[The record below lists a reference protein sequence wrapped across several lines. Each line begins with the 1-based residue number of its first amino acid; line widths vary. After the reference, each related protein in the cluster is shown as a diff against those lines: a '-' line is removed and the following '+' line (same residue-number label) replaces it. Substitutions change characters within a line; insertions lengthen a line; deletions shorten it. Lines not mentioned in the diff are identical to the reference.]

1 MSHDYVIVGGGSSG
15 SLVAG
20 KLAESGASV
29 LVLEAGGS
37 DKNPLIRMPAGFVKL
52 LDVEKY
58 MWFYQSTVQQRL
70 NGREP
75 VVPQGRVIGGGSS
88 VNAMVYIRGQADD
101 YAPWVEATG
110 DAGWG
115 WPELLKRFK
124 AMEDNNRYQNELHG
138 QGGPWSVSDPVHID
152 GLSRKY
158 VMAAQEAGIPFN
170 PDFNG
175 PRQAGTGFF
184 QLNTRNGRRWSAAD
198 AFLKPAMKTGRI
210 DVLTGCLVQKV
221 VIEKGKAVG
230 VTYSRNGQ
238 VKDARAKAE
247 VILCAGAVATP
258 KVLMLSGI
266 GPKFHLKEHGIEAL
280 VDLEGV
286 GQNLQDHTE
295 VPVLAFCNGP
305 YGYFGQDKGWNQI
318 RNGLQYMMFKS
329 GPVASNGVEA
339 CSFFDPDDL
348 SAEAKIQQFCIP
360 AVYLDKDATSLKPSF
375 GITLN
380 SCVLRPGS
388 RGSVRLAGSDPSLQP
403 LVDPNYFEDPEDLR
417 LSVGGVRQA
426 RRILASKP
434 LKDLI
439 KSEIFPGARTD
450 SDEALEEHAR
460 KFVKTVYHPV
470 GTTRMGLEDDPNA
483 VVTPDLKVKGVDGLR
498 VADASVMPTIISG
511 NTNSATLVVADRA
524 VSFILGSQ

>member
-15 SLVAG
+15 SLIAG
-20 KLAESGASV
+20 KLAEAGAKV

-52 LDVEKY
+52 LSVEKY
-58 MWFYQSTVQQRL
+58 MWFYESTVQAHL
-70 NGREP
+70 SGRKPE
-75 VVPQGRVIGGGSS
+75 VPQGRVIGGGSS
-88 VNAMVYIRGQADD
+88 VNAMVYIRGQAGD

-110 DAGWG
+110 DEGWG
-115 WPELLKRFK
+115 WPELLKRFI
-124 AMEDNNRYQNELHG
+124 AMEDNNRYQGELHG
-138 QGGPWSVSDPVHID
+138 SGGPWSVSDPVHINS
-152 GLSRKY
+152 LSRSY
-158 VMAAQEAGIPFN
+158 VMAAQEAGIPFT

-175 PRQAGTGFF
+175 PRQTGTGFF

-198 AFLKPAMKTGRI
+198 AFLKPAMKTGNI
-210 DVLTGCLVQKV
+210 EVLTGCLVGKV
-221 VIEKGKAVG
+221 VIENGKATG
-230 VTYSRNGQ
+230 VTYSRNGV
-238 VKDARAKAE
+238 VKTASAGAE
-247 VILCAGAVATP
+247 VILCAGAIATP

-266 GPKFHLKEHGIEAL
+266 GPQSHLKEHGVSTK
-280 VDLEGV
+280 VDLGGV

-305 YGYFGQDKGWNQI
+305 YGYFGQDRGLRQMKA
-318 RNGLQYMMFKS
+318 GLQYILFKN

-348 SAEAKIQQFCIP
+348 SAEAKIQQFCVP
-360 AVYLDKDATSLKPSF
+360 SVYLDKGTTDIKPTY

-388 RGSVRLAGSDPSLQP
+388 RGSVGLAGSDPSLQP
-403 LVDPNYFEDPEDLR
+403 LVDTNYFSDPEDLR
-417 LSVGGVRQA
+417 LSIGGLRQA
-426 RRILASKP
+426 RRILDSKP
-434 LKDLI
+434 ISDLI
-439 KSEIFPGARTD
+439 DKEIYPGPNSD

-470 GTTRMGLEDDPNA
+470 GTARMGRDDDLDA
-483 VVTPDLKVKGVDGLR
+483 VVTPELKVKGVERLR

-511 NTNSATLVVADRA
+511 NTNSTTLVVADRA
-524 VSFILGSQ
+524 VSFILKSR